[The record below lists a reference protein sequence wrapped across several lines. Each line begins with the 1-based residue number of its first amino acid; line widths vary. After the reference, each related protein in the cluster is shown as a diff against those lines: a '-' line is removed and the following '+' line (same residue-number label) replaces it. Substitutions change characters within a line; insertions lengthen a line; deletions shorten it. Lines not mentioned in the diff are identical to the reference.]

1 MQVGK
6 GGLPPLKF
14 HYAQLE
20 CDRILSGGKPP
31 FPTCILL
38 ALNRFFSSPLPL
50 EFTLSHLSPT
60 S

>member
-20 CDRILSGGKPP
+20 FDQVLSGVKS
-31 FPTCILL
+31 T
-38 ALNRFFSSPLPL
+38 LPKL
-50 EFTLSHLSPT
+50 H
-60 S
+60 